1 MLCVHDGLDEY
12 GQTFSDWF
20 PHAPRHQIDHF
31 HVAERIWQISGADAT
46 IFENLKRLAFS
57 DPVACAK
64 KLRRSQRLSP
74 ELARDAARYLE
85 GVSRTLTVWTDC
97 RDGSAEDGCAWWAP
111 AWSRSTRTYS

>member
-1 MLCVHDGLDEY
+1 VHDGLDEY

-20 PHAPRHQIDHF
+20 PHAPHHQIDHF
-31 HVAERIWQISGADAT
+31 HVAERIWQVSGADAT

-64 KLRRSQRLSP
+64 KLRRSRRLSLSSP
-74 ELARDAARYLE
+74 ATRPAT
-85 GVSRTLTVWTDC
+85 SRASPATFTVWTDC